1 MIRVGVGNS
10 NVNVNGD
17 GNGNVNVNG
26 NGNGNGAVVLC
37 SALPSRRHFVLIP
50 PFEWKSM
57 T

>member
-1 MIRVGVGNS
+1 MVRVGVG
-10 NVNVNGD
+10 VGVGV
-17 GNGNVNVNG
+17 GNG

-37 SALPSRRHFVLIP
+37 SAPPSRRHFVLIP